1 MMTGAETCYFNCN
14 NVENLGRLAVSV
26 VLLFEEGVH
35 ARHLAGIL
43 TLVMSS

>member
-1 MMTGAETCYFNCN
+1 MMTRAETCYFNYN
-14 NVENLGRLAVSV
+14 NVENLGLLAVSV
-26 VLLFEEGVH
+26 VLLSGGGIH